1 LFPLGI
7 VSAGPAQTE
16 LRGEPHELQQQER
29 QPEEQQRRVDHGRD
43 GHDGDLGQEQRAG
56 DEQVPDR
63 QAR

>member
-43 GHDGDLGQEQRAG
+43 GHDGDLGQE
-56 DEQVPDR
+56 
-63 QAR
+63 